1 MVERTRAHLR
11 QEFQDGEVPS
21 GLDFGDV
28 FDSALNKLDDGIA
41 IDPGDNT
48 LVLSRGMRLGDSA
61 DATPGTL
68 RFNGGVPQYHDGVGF
83 VAIGDGGGGGAFQAV
98 GGGAD
103 VAYTAGGTVG
113 IGPFA
118 VPAAYRF
125 EVDLGTNTGTNQQ
138 VRLGNTVMYRG
149 TGAQAGSAYVAH
161 RDRADNADFAL
172 RQRQTGE
179 VSLNA
184 PVNAPIFLTQGGST
198 ANSRLTVAPG
208 GQVLVA
214 TPATL
219 TGDAA
224 TVLHVGGN
232 AIKNAGGNNWA
243 VPSDARVK
251 QDVTDYSAGLTEICA
266 IRPVTFRYNGRAG
279 TQAGSPGIGV
289 IGQEIER
296 VLPETISTIR
306 EQGAAPADA
315 IDDMRIYDSGPL
327 IYALIN
333 AVQELTRRLESLETA
348 TSGQ

>member
-11 QEFQDGEVPS
+11 QEFQDGERPS
-21 GLDFGDV
+21 GADFSDI
-28 FDSALNKLDDGIA
+28 FDSALNKQDDGIA
-41 IDPGDNT
+41 IDPGDST
-48 LVLSRGMRLGDSA
+48 LVLSRGLRLCDSA

-83 VAIGDGGGGGAFQAV
+83 VAIGGGGGGGAFQAV

-118 VPAAYRF
+118 APPAYRF
-125 EVDLGTNTGTNQQ
+125 EVELAASAATTEQ
-138 VRLGNTVMYRG
+138 VRLGNTVMFRG
-149 TGAQAGSAYVAH
+149 TAAQAGSAHVAH
-161 RDRADNADFAL
+161 RDHADNTDFAL

-184 PVNAPIFLTQGGST
+184 PPNTPIFLTQGGST
-198 ANSRLTVAPG
+198 ANSRLTVAAG

-214 TPATL
+214 TPNTL
-219 TGDAA
+219 TADAA

-251 QDVTDYSAGLTEICA
+251 QDVNSYRAGLPEVCA
-266 IRPVTFRYNGRAG
+266 IRPVSFRYNGRAG

-289 IGQEIER
+289 IGQEIEAI
-296 VLPETISTIR
+296 LPETISTIR
-306 EQGAAPADA
+306 GQGTGPADA

-327 IYALIN
+327 IYALVN
-333 AVQELTRRLESLETA
+333 AVQELTRRLEALETA
-348 TSGQ
+348 RLAQ